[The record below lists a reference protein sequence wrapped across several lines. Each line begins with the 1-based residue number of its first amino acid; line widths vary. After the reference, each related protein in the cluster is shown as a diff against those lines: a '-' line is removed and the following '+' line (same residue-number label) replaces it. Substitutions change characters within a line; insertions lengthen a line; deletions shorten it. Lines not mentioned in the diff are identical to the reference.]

1 MVSYACA
8 FSQSE
13 SGEYFGGKISICTHS
28 VHVNVPIKR
37 KEKTGELT
45 I

>member
-1 MVSYACA
+1 MLLAN
-8 FSQSE
+8 QNG
-13 SGEYFGGKISICTHS
+13 GEYFGGKISICKYS
-28 VHVNVPIKR
+28 SHVNVPIKG